1 MDILMVEDNRGDV
14 VLFEEALEKLGFR
27 YRMNVVRDGVE
38 ALKYLRQ
45 EPPYAGSFTP
55 ELIVLD
61 LKLPLKNG
69 REVLEEVLPNPVWR
83 AIPFVLLSSSRS
95 ELELARAIQMPIQSY
110 MVKPSTFAGYVELV
124 RSIDA
129 FFRRIEAEP
138 NKNGSSVVRSG
149 L

>member
-1 MDILMVEDNRGDV
+1 MVEDNRGDV
-14 VLFEEALEKLGFR
+14 VLFEEALEKLGFH

-45 EPPYAGSFTP
+45 EPPYAESFTP

-83 AIPFVLLSSSRS
+83 AIPVVLLSSSRS

-129 FFRRIEAEP
+129 FFRRIESDP
-138 NKNGSSVVRSG
+138 NKNASTVVRSG
-149 L
+149 A